1 MKKIILLVSVVL
13 FGCVGYAQA
22 QTSEKKLSRQERKEA
37 KRAME
42 QALFEEAKQAIENKS
57 FTLEAD
63 QVIFK
68 RGRTAFVSSNTN
80 FVTVN
85 GNKGSVQVAFN
96 IPVSGPNGLGGV
108 TVYGNVSGYK
118 VTTDKK
124 GNIRLAMNITGV
136 GISAQ
141 VNISLANGGNNAT
154 VDILPNF
161 HYNRLTLSGT
171 LLPLDKSSVFKGRS
185 Y

>member
-68 RGRTAFVSSNTN
+68 RGRTGSFQYTCKRSQWLGWSNCRRQC
-80 FVTVN
+80 VRLQSDHRQKRQHPS
-85 GNKGSVQVAFN
+85 GNEYHRCRYFCPSQYFTGQWRQQCN
-96 IPVSGPNGLGGV
+96 
-108 TVYGNVSGYK
+108 SGY
-118 VTTDKK
+118 
-124 GNIRLAMNITGV
+124 
-136 GISAQ
+136 
-141 VNISLANGGNNAT
+141 
-154 VDILPNF
+154 
-161 HYNRLTLSGT
+161 
-171 LLPLDKSSVFKGRS
+171 SS
-185 Y
+185 

>member
-108 TVYGNVSGYK
+108 TVDGNVSGLQSDHRQK
-118 VTTDKK
+118 RQHPS
-124 GNIRLAMNITGV
+124 GNEYHRCRYFCPSQYFTGQWRQQCNSGYSSQFSFQQTYLIR
-136 GISAQ
+136 
-141 VNISLANGGNNAT
+141 
-154 VDILPNF
+154 
-161 HYNRLTLSGT
+161 H
-171 LLPLDKSSVFKGRS
+171 SVAIG
-185 Y
+185 

>member
-57 FTLEAD
+57 FILEAD

-85 GNKGSVQVAFN
+85 G
-96 IPVSGPNGLGGV
+96 
-108 TVYGNVSGYK
+108 
-118 VTTDKK
+118 KK

-161 HYNRLTLSGT
+161 HSNRLTLSGT

>member
-85 GNKGSVQVAFN
+85 GNTGSFQYTCKRSQWLGWSNCRRQCVRLQSDHRQKRQH
-96 IPVSGPNGLGGV
+96 PSGNEYHRCRYFCPSQYFTGQWRQQCN
-108 TVYGNVSGYK
+108 SGYSSQFSFQQ
-118 VTTDKK
+118 TYL
-124 GNIRLAMNITGV
+124 IR
-136 GISAQ
+136 
-141 VNISLANGGNNAT
+141 
-154 VDILPNF
+154 
-161 HYNRLTLSGT
+161 H
-171 LLPLDKSSVFKGRS
+171 SVAIG
-185 Y
+185 

>member
-80 FVTVN
+80 FVAVN

-108 TVYGNVSGYK
+108 TVDGNVS
-118 VTTDKK
+118 
-124 GNIRLAMNITGV
+124 
-136 GISAQ
+136 
-141 VNISLANGGNNAT
+141 NGRAH
-154 VDILPNF
+154 V
-161 HYNRLTLSGT
+161 
-171 LLPLDKSSVFKGRS
+171 
-185 Y
+185 

>member
-85 GNKGSVQVAFN
+85 GNKGSV
-96 IPVSGPNGLGGV
+96 
-108 TVYGNVSGYK
+108 
-118 VTTDKK
+118 
-124 GNIRLAMNITGV
+124 
-136 GISAQ
+136 
-141 VNISLANGGNNAT
+141 
-154 VDILPNF
+154 
-161 HYNRLTLSGT
+161 YNPQIEMFARFKM
-171 LLPLDKSSVFKGRS
+171 KSSFHKTKRII
-185 Y
+185 

>member
-1 MKKIILLVSVVL
+1 
-13 FGCVGYAQA
+13 
-22 QTSEKKLSRQERKEA
+22 
-37 KRAME
+37 ME

-108 TVYGNVSGYK
+108 TVDGNVSGYK

-161 HYNRLTLSGT
+161 IPTDLPYQALCCHWIIKRIQRKVLLTDFPKFSFNR
-171 LLPLDKSSVFKGRS
+171 VFIS
-185 Y
+185 TVTAAP

>member
-85 GNKGSVQVAFN
+85 GNKGCRRQCVRLQSDHRQKRQH
-96 IPVSGPNGLGGV
+96 PSGNEYHRCRYFCPSQYFTGQWRQQCN
-108 TVYGNVSGYK
+108 SGYSSQFSFQQ
-118 VTTDKK
+118 TYL
-124 GNIRLAMNITGV
+124 IR
-136 GISAQ
+136 
-141 VNISLANGGNNAT
+141 
-154 VDILPNF
+154 
-161 HYNRLTLSGT
+161 H
-171 LLPLDKSSVFKGRS
+171 SVAIG
-185 Y
+185 